1 MHDREPNSGQ
11 CTGKE
16 GSVLKRGLMESKLWQ
31 RSYNLPRV
39 APSDEGVSNS
49 HTVLPRERR
58 GVERAEI
65 S

>member
-11 CTGKE
+11 RTGKE
-16 GSVLKRGLMESKLWQ
+16 GSVLKGGLREPKLWQ
-31 RSYNLPRV
+31 RAYNLPRV
-39 APSDEGVSNS
+39 APSDEGVSSS

-65 S
+65 N